1 MKKILLILCAIAL
14 ISTASQCKKDVTP
27 TPSPTPIVAGSLEMT
42 FKALYANRPLI
53 INNIYDYNGK
63 KIRFEKLQ
71 FFIAYDGPSLETAVG
86 DNTPKTALIKL
97 TNLTDSVS
105 AVEGVTVD
113 IPLASRNWSSINLG
127 TGIPKTLNAKLPKD
141 FSFPDGM
148 SDSGNYWDSWQS
160 YIFAKLEGKI
170 DKDGDGLFETGITL
184 HTGGNEVFTPLKYTK
199 IFLIKD
205 ATTTKV
211 TFELNLNELV
221 KNIDLTTVNSTHQVG
236 SSAVMKV
243 MMGNFPTALTIK

>member
-1 MKKILLILCAIAL
+1 MKNILPILCAIL
-14 ISTASQCKKDVTP
+14 LMSTASQCKKDTTPDLTVT
-27 TPSPTPIVAGSLEMT
+27 GSLEMT
-42 FKALYANRPLI
+42 FKALYSNRPLI

-71 FFIAYDGPSLETAVG
+71 FFIAYDVGNLETAVG
-86 DNTPKTALIKL
+86 DNTPKTALVKL
-97 TNLTDSVS
+97 SDLTDSVS
-105 AVEGVTVD
+105 AVAGVIIN
-113 IPLASRNWSSINLG
+113 IPLASRTWSAINLG
-127 TGIPKTLNAKLPKD
+127 AGIPKTLNAKLPKD
-141 FSFPDGM
+141 FTFPNGMADG
-148 SDSGNYWDSWQS
+148 GNYWDSWQS

-170 DKDGDGLFETGITL
+170 DKDGDGVFETGITL

-199 IFLIKD
+199 TFPIKD

-211 TFELNLNELV
+211 TFELNLNEWV

-243 MMGNFPTALTIK
+243 MMGNFPTALILK

>member
-1 MKKILLILCAIAL
+1 MKNILPILCAIVL
-14 ISTASQCKKDVTP
+14 MSTASQCKKDP
-27 TPSPTPIVAGSLEMT
+27 TTPIDNNPPVAGSLEMT
-42 FKALYANRPLI
+42 FKALYSNRPLI
-53 INNIYDYNGK
+53 INNVYDYNGK

-71 FFIAYDGPSLETAVG
+71 FFIAYEAGNLETAVG
-86 DNTPKTALIKL
+86 DNTPKTALVKL

-105 AVEGVTVD
+105 AVAGVTVD
-113 IPLASRNWSSINLG
+113 IPLASRTWNSINMG
-127 TGIPKTLNAKLPKD
+127 IGIPKTLNAKLPKD

-170 DKDGDGLFETGITL
+170 DKDGDGVFETGITL

-199 IFLIKD
+199 SFPIKD

-211 TFELNLNELV
+211 TFELNVNELV

-236 SSAVMKV
+236 STAVMKV